1 MKKLRP
7 AGLALLLAL
16 TSAFSALAA
25 PAVPPARAP
34 AVSSSN
40 AIDFYGL
47 M

>member
-25 PAVPPARAP
+25 PAVPPA
-34 AVSSSN
+34 
-40 AIDFYGL
+40 GL
-47 M
+47 RLLPVPTL

>member
-1 MKKLRP
+1 MRKLCS
-7 AGLALLLAL
+7 AGLALLLVL

-25 PAVPPARAP
+25 PSVPPARAP
-34 AVSSSN
+34 AASGSN